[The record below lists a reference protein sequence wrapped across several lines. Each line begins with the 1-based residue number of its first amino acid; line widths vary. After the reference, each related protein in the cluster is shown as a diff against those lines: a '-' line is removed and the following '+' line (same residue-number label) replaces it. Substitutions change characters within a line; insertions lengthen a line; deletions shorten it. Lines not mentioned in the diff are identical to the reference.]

1 MGVVPGRLGLGSS
14 LMDLKSIIAKAK
26 GFASKNPDKVRQ
38 GIDKAEAVV
47 NEKTGNK
54 YADQVKKGAD
64 AVEDQ
69 LGVNDTPNNTP
80 TAPNGTS
87 GGTGTGE
94 APSQPTPPTGPQ
106 APTQQG

>member
-1 MGVVPGRLGLGSS
+1 
-14 LMDLKSIIAKAK
+14 MDLKSIIAKAK
-26 GFASKNPDKVRQ
+26 SFASKNPDKVRQ

-54 YADQVKKGAD
+54 YSDQVSKGAD

-69 LGVNDTPNNTP
+69 LGVDANPNNTP
-80 TAPNGTS
+80 NAPKD
-87 GGTGTGE
+87 GGTAD
-94 APSQPTPPTGPQ
+94 APTQPAPPADGQ